1 MVLIFIGVLP
11 LVLFSLI
18 LLNSYRSRAI
28 EQQTTKIQT
37 RGAVL
42 CNLITSSAFFTN
54 DVTSKVDSELTQV
67 SDIYDGRVMVVD
79 SGLKVLR
86 DTYGFEEGKTLLIPE
101 VTPVITGRVAKDRKS
116 VV

>member
-1 MVLIFIGVLP
+1 MVLVFIGVLP

-28 EQQTTKIQT
+28 EQQTIKIQT

-86 DTYGFEEGKTLLIPE
+86 DT
-101 VTPVITGRVAKDRKS
+101 
-116 VV
+116 